1 VKQPADSHVLQLL
14 ADGSELAFAQVFDQY
29 QSRVYGVALG
39 LLKSRDLAKDV
50 VQEVFLQVW
59 DRRTRFADV
68 RNMEA
73 YIYGMAKHHTLRL
86 LRTNAAS
93 IIANYQFSADVDAAE
108 NNIERMITGQYYE
121 HLIQLVVD
129 KLPPQQKKVFM
140 LSRVEGLSH
149 DDIAHKLQI
158 SNRTVN
164 NHINAAVKFIR
175 QKMEVRAGSVFLPV
189 FLKIFEQ

>member
-1 VKQPADSHVLQLL
+1 MKQPADSHVLQLL

-29 QSRVYGVALG
+29 QSRVFGVALG
-39 LLKSRDLAKDV
+39 LLKSRELAKDV
-50 VQEVFLQVW
+50 VQEVFFQVW
-59 DRRTRFADV
+59 DRRTMFADV

-73 YIYGMAKHHTLRL
+73 YIYGMAKHHTLRH
-86 LRTNAAS
+86 LRTNAAT
-93 IIANYQFSADVDAAE
+93 IIAHYRFSADIEPAE

-140 LSRVEGLSH
+140 LSRVDGLSH
-149 DDIAHKLQI
+149 DDIAQKLQI

-175 QKMEVRAGSVFLPV
+175 QKMEVRAGSIFLSV
-189 FLKIFEQ
+189 FLKIFEP